1 MKIVEITEKK
11 MTELSEGLE
20 DMLAIGGKLMSCIEE
35 LKEESEEEDFG
46 MRRGRRMS
54 RRMGRRGGGY
64 GYRRHDDMGEDD
76 PMYY

>member
-35 LKEESEEEDFG
+35 LKEESEDEDFG
-46 MRRGRRMS
+46 MRRGRRMN
-54 RRMGRRGGGY
+54 RGMGRRGGGY
-64 GYRRHDDMGEDD
+64 GYRRRDDMGEDD